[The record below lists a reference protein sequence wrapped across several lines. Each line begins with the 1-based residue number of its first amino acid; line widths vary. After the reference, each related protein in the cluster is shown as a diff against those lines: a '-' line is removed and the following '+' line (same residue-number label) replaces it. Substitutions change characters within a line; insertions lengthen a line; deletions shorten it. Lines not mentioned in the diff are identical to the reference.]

1 MRILIERLG
10 LRTTGIIL
18 MVVAAALLVIALLVA
33 WNAVARWQAIAA
45 LSGAQLARLGG
56 DEQSARRDLREAGDD
71 LPTLPT
77 TVLPGVDLG
86 DESAAG
92 RLESLRARVPARDR
106 HDVDTVLAL
115 HRALRGQ
122 DAGVEVAGS
131 DATLLTAIRLTA
143 KADAAPAKLTY
154 DADLPP
160 HVAILQAALQ
170 RQFRAAWVAGDGEAI
185 RRSAGPLLLMA
196 PTAPDAPRLRLIL
209 TALSPTVD
217 ASVLHAAGGAIGN
230 LDERLALIRALLR
243 LAPVKTHDQLIS
255 LIPPERQ
262 LPEEQ
267 EAALLGTSTPLDQQ
281 VQKVMASPTPAALRA
296 LLDRALQAGRTDLAK
311 QVLAKLPA
319 DAQQPVLV
327 QLATAD
333 GDLDT
338 LIHLLGEQPE
348 LQLRISPVVV
358 AGGHAAFHVAT
369 ASGLVPRTGIQIR
382 LAGKDVDPARLQ
394 RLASLVVV
402 DLGATTGALEVRYGQ
417 KVVASAQVTP

>member
-18 MVVAAALLVIALLVA
+18 MVLAAALLVIALLIA

-56 DEQSARRDLREAGDD
+56 DEPSARRELREAGED
-71 LPTLPT
+71 LPTLPA

-92 RLESLRARVPARDR
+92 RLEALRARVPARDR

-131 DATLLTAIRLTA
+131 DANLLTAIRLTA
-143 KADAAPAKLTY
+143 KADAAPAKVAY

-160 HVAILQAALQ
+160 HVTILHAALQ
-170 RQFRAAWVAGDGEAI
+170 RQFRAAWLAGDGEAI

-196 PTAPDAPRLRLIL
+196 PTEPDAPRLRLIL
-209 TALSPTVD
+209 TALGPTVD
-217 ASVLHAAGGAIGN
+217 ASALHAAGGSIGN

-243 LAPVKTHDQLIS
+243 LAPVKAQDQLIS

-267 EAALLGTSTPLDQQ
+267 EAALLGTTTPLEQQ
-281 VQKVMASPTPAALRA
+281 VQKVLASPTPAALRA

-311 QVLAKLPA
+311 QLLAKLPA

-333 GDLDT
+333 GDLDA

-358 AGGHAAFHVAT
+358 AGGHAAFHLAT
-369 ASGLVPRTGIQIR
+369 SSGLVPRTGIQIR
-382 LAGKDVDPARLQ
+382 LAGKEVDPARLQ

-402 DLGATTGALEVRYGQ
+402 DLGATAGALEVRYGQ